1 MTNPLIGGLVAATI
15 LLSACGAS
23 QSATSR
29 PAASASTTP
38 AQSTTLVMV
47 INQEVKNLSA
57 KAYGGV
63 NPARTTRVFNAGLA
77 IADARGEFRPY
88 LAEGLPQLQTES
100 WQVFPDGRM
109 ETTWTLRPG
118 LTWHDGSPLTA
129 DDFVFA
135 NQVYSAPGLAGV
147 FVPTP
152 QNLIDRITA
161 VDPRTIRISWRTSY
175 LHQGEGLDPLPRA
188 ILGESFAAFEQDP
201 AGQRDPFMSQRYWT
215 TEFVGVGPFKL
226 THWEPGAQLEGTAFD
241 GHALGRP
248 KIDKIVLRIITDGNT
263 VLAAL
268 LAGQV
273 HMVVT
278 DVIGIEEA
286 NTLKGQGGFNDV
298 DKKGVIIPTSTAII
312 TLDIQHRPE
321 FLGTPAIAD
330 LRVRK
335 ALAHSLDKAGIIE
348 GLYQGLGSVADTFV
362 RREAPF
368 FPDVDRAI
376 TKYPFDPTKTEQ
388 FMNSAGFV
396 KDREGFSVDAAS
408 QRFQPSVIYSLGPQR
423 EQLLPIMV
431 NSWQSVGIDVQG
443 TLVPN
448 PIRNDPELNAT
459 FAGGVV
465 HGNGMTS
472 EVGGAQS
479 LVSDQIGTAANHWS
493 GNNRG
498 GWTNPD
504 YDSWWD
510 RYNKTVVRAD
520 QIEALTQMMK
530 IQSEL
535 LPSYPLYYL
544 LSVVPHVAALKGP
557 QGDASHWNIYE
568 WELAG

>member
-1 MTNPLIGGLVAATI
+1 MA
-15 LLSACGAS
+15 
-23 QSATSR
+23 
-29 PAASASTTP
+29 
-38 AQSTTLVMV
+38 MV
-47 INQEVKNLSA
+47 VNQEVKNFSS

-77 IADARGEFRPY
+77 IPDARGEFCAY
-88 LAEGLPQLQTES
+88 LAEAIPQLNTDT
-100 WQVFPDGRM
+100 WQVSPDGRM
-109 ETTWTLRPG
+109 ETTWKLRPG
-118 LTWHDGSPLTA
+118 LTWHDGQPLTA

-135 NQVYSAPGLAGV
+135 HRVYSAPGLSGV

-152 QNLIDRITA
+152 QNLIERVTA
-161 VDPRTIRISWRTSY
+161 VDPQTIRISWRTSF
-175 LHQGEGLDPLPRA
+175 LHQGDGFEPLPRG

-201 AGQRDPFMSQRYWT
+201 AVQRDPFMSNRYWT
-215 TEFVGVGPFKL
+215 TEYVGAGPFKL
-226 THWEPGAQLEGTAFD
+226 THWEPGAQLEGAAFD

-248 KIDKIVLRIITDGNT
+248 KIDKIVLRIITDANT
-263 VLAAL
+263 VLAAM

-273 HMVVT
+273 QMVVS

-286 NTLKGQGGFNDV
+286 KTLRTDGGFNDV
-298 DKKGVIIPTSTAII
+298 DKKGTLIPTSTAII

-321 FLGTPAIAD
+321 FLQTPVLGD

-335 ALAHSLDKAGIIE
+335 AMAHSLDKAAIID
-348 GLYQGLGSVADTFV
+348 GLYQGLGAAADTFV

-368 FPDVDRAI
+368 IVEVDRAI
-376 TKYPFDPTKTEQ
+376 TKYPYDPGKAEQ
-388 FMNSAGFV
+388 FMTTAGFSR
-396 KDREGFSVDAAS
+396 DREGFYVDGAG

-431 NSWQSVGIDVQG
+431 SSWQKAGVDVQSV
-443 TLVPN
+443 LVPN
-448 PIRNDPELNAT
+448 AVRNDPVINAT
-459 FAGGVV
+459 FAGGAV

-479 LVSDQIGTAANHWS
+479 LVTDQIGSEANRWS

-498 GWTNPD
+498 GWSNPD
-504 YDSWWD
+504 YDSWWE

-520 QIEALTQMMK
+520 QIQAMLQMMK
-530 IQSEL
+530 IQSEQ

-544 LSVVPHVAALKGP
+544 LSVVPHVAALNGP

-568 WELAG
+568 WELTS

>member
-1 MTNPLIGGLVAATI
+1 
-15 LLSACGAS
+15 
-23 QSATSR
+23 
-29 PAASASTTP
+29 
-38 AQSTTLVMV
+38 
-47 INQEVKNLSA
+47 
-57 KAYGGV
+57 
-63 NPARTTRVFNAGLA
+63 
-77 IADARGEFRPY
+77 
-88 LAEGLPQLQTES
+88 
-100 WQVFPDGRM
+100 
-109 ETTWTLRPG
+109 
-118 LTWHDGSPLTA
+118 
-129 DDFVFA
+129 
-135 NQVYSAPGLAGV
+135 
-147 FVPTP
+147 
-152 QNLIDRITA
+152 
-161 VDPRTIRISWRTSY
+161 
-175 LHQGEGLDPLPRA
+175 
-188 ILGESFAAFEQDP
+188 
-201 AGQRDPFMSQRYWT
+201 
-215 TEFVGVGPFKL
+215 VGVGPFRL
-226 THWEPGAQLEGTAFD
+226 THWEPGAQLEGAAFD

-263 VLAAL
+263 VLAAM

-312 TLDIQHRPE
+312 TLDLQHRLE
-321 FLGTPAIAD
+321 FLTTPGIAD

-335 ALAHSLDKAGIIE
+335 ALAHSLDKAAIVD
-348 GLYQGLGSVADTFV
+348 GLYQGLGSIADTFV
-362 RREAPF
+362 RKEAPF

-376 TKYPFDPTKTEQ
+376 TKYPFDPTRTEQ

-396 KDREGFSVDAAS
+396 KDRGGFFVDPTG

-431 NSWQSVGIDVQG
+431 SLWQKLGMDVQG
-443 TLVPN
+443 MLVPN

-459 FAGGVV
+459 FGGGAV

-472 EVGGAQS
+472 EFGGAQS
-479 LVSDQIGTAANHWS
+479 LVSDQIGTPGNHWS

-498 GWTNPD
+498 GWINAD

-510 RYNKTVVRAD
+510 RYNQTVVRAD

-530 IQSEL
+530 VQSEL

-557 QGDASHWNIYE
+557 QGDASHWNIYD
-568 WELAG
+568 WELAS